1 MKTTKYVIYYRVS
14 TKKQGE
20 SGLGLEA
27 QRRDIEIF
35 LERYSSIP
43 FEVLQEFTEVES
55 GKLDTRPILKAA
67 EALAKKHKAVLLV
80 SKLDRLSR
88 DVEFIA
94 GVIKRC
100 DVKVACMPNAD
111 RFQLHIYAALA
122 EQEREFISQRTKQA
136 LQAAKARGVKLGGI
150 RDTTMQRNVALS
162 QYTDAFAERHRG
174 LLEGLVAQ
182 GKSLRSMA
190 SSLNDSGLKT
200 TTGKEFGPMQVSR
213 MIERLQL
220 KAA

>member
-1 MKTTKYVIYYRVS
+1 MKTSKYVIYYRVS

-27 QRRDIEIF
+27 QKRDIEIF
-35 LERYSSIP
+35 LERYSATP

-55 GKLDTRPILKAA
+55 GKVDSRPILQAA
-67 EALAKKHKAVLLV
+67 MALAKKEKATLLV
-80 SKLDRLSR
+80 AKLDRLSR

-136 LQAAKARGVKLGGI
+136 LQAAKARGVKLGGM
-150 RDTTMQRNVALS
+150 RDATMQRNVALS
-162 QYTDAFAERHRG
+162 QYTDAFAEKHRG

-190 SSLNDSGLKT
+190 SSLNASGLKT
-200 TTGKEFGPMQVSR
+200 TTGKEFTAVQVSR
-213 MIERLQL
+213 LIDRLQL
-220 KAA
+220 RAA

>member
-1 MKTTKYVIYYRVS
+1 MKPIKYVIYYRVS

-35 LERYSSIP
+35 LERYSSVP

-55 GKLDTRPILKAA
+55 GKVDARPILKAA
-67 EALAKKHKAVLLV
+67 EALAKKHKAILLV

-150 RDTTMQRNVALS
+150 RDTTMQRNVALG

-174 LLEGLVAQ
+174 VLRSFVAQ
-182 GKSLRSMA
+182 GLPLRA
-190 SSLNDSGLKT
+190 IAKELNELGLKT